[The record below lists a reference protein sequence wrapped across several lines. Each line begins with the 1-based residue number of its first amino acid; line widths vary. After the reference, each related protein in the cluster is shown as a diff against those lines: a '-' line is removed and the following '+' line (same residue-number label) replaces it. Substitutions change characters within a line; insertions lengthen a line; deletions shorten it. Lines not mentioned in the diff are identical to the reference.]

1 MLFEAA
7 VSLVGNPRL
16 ENPEDPTRQQLL
28 KAAQAVADK
37 DPEFILKVLTNYYS
51 ILFQILFL
59 FFLSTYAVE
68 IVSRFRVAILNYT

>member
-37 DPEFILKVLTNYYS
+37 DPEFILKVLANYYS
-51 ILFQILFL
+51 ILFQIQFL
-59 FFLSTYAVE
+59 FF
-68 IVSRFRVAILNYT
+68 IVSNIHRVF